1 MPELGHEITEVHSQL
16 LRVTLEAEHAQA
28 WWPVARPDLPIDD
41 EAALAFGQYWFG
53 AKSMARV
60 RSLLGAF
67 RFRFAAYPQALEALR
82 LWTDIDRDS
91 RNAVCHFHVQLTD
104 PLYRAFTG
112 EFLPERRLRGH
123 ADVGREAVLAWIGR
137 MDRDKR
143 WSAAT
148 RVGFASKLLSVAHG
162 AGLVETTRDPRPL
175 GLPKVPGRA
184 LAYLLHLLRGVR
196 FAGRLHD
203 NPYLRSVGLEGGVL
217 DDRLRTVVGV
227 ELRRLGDVVELDF
240 GHPGLLGWAHDT
252 LERAS

>member
-1 MPELGHEITEVHSQL
+1 MPEPGHEVTLVHSQL
-16 LRVTLEAEHAQA
+16 LRVTLEAEHARA
-28 WWPVARPDLPIDD
+28 WWPVAQPDLPLEQ
-41 EAALAFGQYWFG
+41 EAALAYGQYWFG

-67 RFRFAAYPQALEALR
+67 RSRFATYPPALAALR

-91 RNAVCHFHVQLTD
+91 RNLVCHWHVQLTD

-112 EFLPERRLRGH
+112 ELLVERRLRGH
-123 ADVGREAVLAWIGR
+123 THVGREVVLAWIGR
-137 MDRDKR
+137 MDPDKR

-148 RVGFASKLLSVAHG
+148 RTGFASKLLSVAHA
-162 AGLVETTRDPRPL
+162 AGLVETTKDPRPL
-175 GLPKVPGRA
+175 VVPKVPAAA

-217 DDRLRTVVGV
+217 DERLRSVAGI
-227 ELRRLGDVVELDF
+227 ELRRLGDLVELDF
-240 GHPGLLGWAHDT
+240 GHPGLLGWAQHT